1 MRCPFCGSEDT
12 KVVDSHSYLEGNSIK
27 RRRECVVC
35 QRRFSTFERVE
46 EVPLYVI
53 KKDQRRVPFN
63 RDKVM
68 RGLTFATVK
77 RNIGRED
84 LEKIVYEV
92 EKNIQNTL
100 KNEITTRDLGEM
112 ILEKLKKIDQVAYVR
127 FASVYKEFDDVKS
140 FVELIEEMER
150 EKKYNENFIYG
161 NSGFCSIFVEKT
173 SRRT

>member
-12 KVVDSHSYLEGNSIK
+12 KVVDSRSYLEGNSIK

-46 EVPLYVI
+46 EVPLFVI

-150 EKKYNENFIYG
+150 EKK
-161 NSGFCSIFVEKT
+161 
-173 SRRT
+173 

>member
-12 KVVDSHSYLEGNSIK
+12 KVVDSRSYLEGNSIK
-27 RRRECVVC
+27 RRRECVIC

-63 RDKVM
+63 REKVM

-100 KNEITTRDLGEM
+100 KNEITTRELGEM
-112 ILEKLKKIDQVAYVR
+112 TLEKLKKIDQVAYVR

-140 FVELIEEMER
+140 FLELIEEMER
-150 EKKYNENFIYG
+150 EKK
-161 NSGFCSIFVEKT
+161 
-173 SRRT
+173 

>member
-12 KVVDSHSYLEGNSIK
+12 KVVDSRSYLEGNSIK
-27 RRRECVVC
+27 RRRECVIC

-53 KKDQRRVPFN
+53 KKDQRRVLFD
-63 RDKVM
+63 REKVM

-100 KNEITTRDLGEM
+100 KNEITTRELGEM

-140 FVELIEEMER
+140 FLELIEEMER
-150 EKKYNENFIYG
+150 EKK
-161 NSGFCSIFVEKT
+161 
-173 SRRT
+173 

>member
-1 MRCPFCGSEDT
+1 
-12 KVVDSHSYLEGNSIK
+12 
-27 RRRECVVC
+27 
-35 QRRFSTFERVE
+35 
-46 EVPLYVI
+46 
-53 KKDQRRVPFN
+53 
-63 RDKVM
+63 M

-150 EKKYNENFIYG
+150 EKK
-161 NSGFCSIFVEKT
+161 
-173 SRRT
+173 

>member
-1 MRCPFCGSEDT
+1 MRCPCCGSEDT
-12 KVVDSHSYLEGNSIK
+12 KVVDSRSYLEGNSIK

-150 EKKYNENFIYG
+150 EKK
-161 NSGFCSIFVEKT
+161 
-173 SRRT
+173 

>member
-12 KVVDSHSYLEGNSIK
+12 KVVDSRSYLEGNSIK
-27 RRRECVVC
+27 RRRECVIC

-63 RDKVM
+63 REKVM

-100 KNEITTRDLGEM
+100 KNEITTRELGEM

-140 FVELIEEMER
+140 FLELIEEM
-150 EKKYNENFIYG
+150 
-161 NSGFCSIFVEKT
+161 
-173 SRRT
+173 

>member
-12 KVVDSHSYLEGNSIK
+12 KVVDSRSYLEGNSIK
-27 RRRECVVC
+27 RRRECIIC

-63 RDKVM
+63 REKVM

-150 EKKYNENFIYG
+150 EKK
-161 NSGFCSIFVEKT
+161 
-173 SRRT
+173 

>member
-12 KVVDSHSYLEGNSIK
+12 KVVDSRSYLEGNSIK
-27 RRRECVVC
+27 RRRECVIC

-63 RDKVM
+63 RKKVM

-100 KNEITTRDLGEM
+100 KNEITTRELGEM

-140 FVELIEEMER
+140 FLELIEEMER
-150 EKKYNENFIYG
+150 EKK
-161 NSGFCSIFVEKT
+161 
-173 SRRT
+173 

>member
-12 KVVDSHSYLEGNSIK
+12 KVVDSRSYLEGNSIK
-27 RRRECVVC
+27 RRRECVIC

-63 RDKVM
+63 REKVM
-68 RGLTFATVK
+68 RGLTSATVK
-77 RNIGRED
+77 RNISREE

-100 KNEITTRDLGEM
+100 KNEITTRELGEM

-127 FASVYKEFDDVKS
+127 FASVYKEFNDVKS

-150 EKKYNENFIYG
+150 EKK
-161 NSGFCSIFVEKT
+161 
-173 SRRT
+173 

>member
-12 KVVDSHSYLEGNSIK
+12 KVVDSRSYLEGNSIK
-27 RRRECVVC
+27 RRRECVIC

-63 RDKVM
+63 REKVM

-100 KNEITTRDLGEM
+100 KNEITTRELGEM

-140 FVELIEEMER
+140 FLELIEEMER
-150 EKKYNENFIYG
+150 EKK
-161 NSGFCSIFVEKT
+161 
-173 SRRT
+173 

>member
-12 KVVDSHSYLEGNSIK
+12 KVVDSRSYLEGNSIK
-27 RRRECVVC
+27 RRRECIIC

-53 KKDQRRVPFN
+53 KKDQRRVLFD
-63 RDKVM
+63 REKVM

-100 KNEITTRDLGEM
+100 KNEITTRELGEM

-140 FVELIEEMER
+140 FLELIEEMER
-150 EKKYNENFIYG
+150 EKK
-161 NSGFCSIFVEKT
+161 
-173 SRRT
+173 

>member
-12 KVVDSHSYLEGNSIK
+12 KVVDSRSYLEGNSIK

-150 EKKYNENFIYG
+150 EKK
-161 NSGFCSIFVEKT
+161 
-173 SRRT
+173 

>member
-12 KVVDSHSYLEGNSIK
+12 KVVDSRSYLEGNSIK

-46 EVPLYVI
+46 EVPLFVI

-84 LEKIVYEV
+84 L
-92 EKNIQNTL
+92 
-100 KNEITTRDLGEM
+100 
-112 ILEKLKKIDQVAYVR
+112 
-127 FASVYKEFDDVKS
+127 
-140 FVELIEEMER
+140 
-150 EKKYNENFIYG
+150 
-161 NSGFCSIFVEKT
+161 
-173 SRRT
+173 

>member
-12 KVVDSHSYLEGNSIK
+12 KVVDSRSYLEGNSIK

-46 EVPLYVI
+46 EVPLFVI

-127 FASVYKEFDDVKS
+127 FASVYKEFDDVRS

-150 EKKYNENFIYG
+150 EKK
-161 NSGFCSIFVEKT
+161 
-173 SRRT
+173 

>member
-1 MRCPFCGSEDT
+1 MRGPFCGSEDT
-12 KVVDSHSYLEGNSIK
+12 KVVDSRSYLEGNSIK

-46 EVPLYVI
+46 EVPLFVI

-150 EKKYNENFIYG
+150 EKK
-161 NSGFCSIFVEKT
+161 
-173 SRRT
+173 

>member
-12 KVVDSHSYLEGNSIK
+12 RVVDSRSYLEGNSIK
-27 RRRECVVC
+27 RRRECIIC

-53 KKDQRRVPFN
+53 KKDQRRVLFD
-63 RDKVM
+63 REKVM

-150 EKKYNENFIYG
+150 EK
-161 NSGFCSIFVEKT
+161 
-173 SRRT
+173 R

>member
-12 KVVDSHSYLEGNSIK
+12 KVVDSRSYLEGNSIK
-27 RRRECVVC
+27 RRRECIIC

-53 KKDQRRVPFN
+53 KKDQRRVLFD
-63 RDKVM
+63 REKVM

-150 EKKYNENFIYG
+150 EKK
-161 NSGFCSIFVEKT
+161 
-173 SRRT
+173 

>member
-12 KVVDSHSYLEGNSIK
+12 KVVDSRSYLEGNSIK

-35 QRRFSTFERVE
+35 QQRFSTFERVE
-46 EVPLYVI
+46 EVPLFVI

-150 EKKYNENFIYG
+150 EKK
-161 NSGFCSIFVEKT
+161 
-173 SRRT
+173 

>member
-12 KVVDSHSYLEGNSIK
+12 KVVDSRSYLEGNSIK
-27 RRRECVVC
+27 RRRECVIC

-63 RDKVM
+63 REKVM

-100 KNEITTRDLGEM
+100 KNEITTRELGEM
-112 ILEKLKKIDQVAYVR
+112 ILEKLKKMDQVAYVR

-140 FVELIEEMER
+140 FLELIEEMER
-150 EKKYNENFIYG
+150 EKK
-161 NSGFCSIFVEKT
+161 
-173 SRRT
+173 